1 MQNFM
6 SITITRYGNC
16 PEMDHGHVYI
26 NVGKLDTA
34 MRVDVETARKQ
45 LARLAKILGEAP
57 NMNIN
62 QFNPSISYVQ
72 LSGFID

>member
-1 MQNFM
+1 MNSFM
-6 SITITRYGNC
+6 SVMITRYGNC
-16 PEMDHGHVYI
+16 PEMDHGYVYI
-26 NVGKLDTA
+26 TAGKLETA
-34 MRVDVETARKQ
+34 MRVDVETGRKQ

-57 NMNIN
+57 KMNIN